1 MKKEVN
7 MLSGSIAKALL
18 AIALPIMVMN
28 VLQSIFNLI
37 DSTILKMYDT
47 SGGYAVGAVGVCSTL
62 IVLITQLVTGI
73 STGSNVVVA
82 KALGKNDQEQVERA
96 IGVSLLFSLVGGIFL
111 LIVGLSCA
119 TLFLRWTNCSEILL
133 PQASLY
139 FRLYFLAGPLIIM
152 YNFCAVILRASGD
165 TRRPMI
171 FLTIGGIVKV
181 LFTLLFVA
189 VFKMQIVGVALAT
202 IISWVVSFALVFIAL
217 LRNEGVVKIKFS
229 KIRFYKEEFKAILM
243 VGIPTALQQSFFAI
257 PNVVISS
264 AVNTFGPDATTG
276 ISIANTFDGILY
288 NICLAPS
295 LAIMP
300 FISQNL
306 GANNLKRATK
316 SISSGIFITIIIGVT
331 FGALSAIFSAQ
342 LSSLMADSPVIIAY
356 SRQKMIIISSTY
368 FICGIN
374 DLLTAAMRSMGKPI
388 TATVCGFIFL
398 CVLRFVW
405 VYFIFPLLPTLT
417 FLYLVWPIGWAL
429 SIIVLTL
436 FVLHRIKQL
445 KREPTLS

>member
-119 TLFLRWTNCSEILL
+119 TLLLRWTNCSEILL

-181 LFTLLFVA
+181 FFTLLFVA

-342 LSSLMADSPVIIAY
+342 LSSLMADSPAIIAY

-405 VYFIFPLLPTLT
+405 VYLIFPLLPTLT

>member
-7 MLSGSIAKALL
+7 MLSGSIAKTLL

-229 KIRFYKEEFKAILM
+229 RIRFYKEEFKAILM

-342 LSSLMADSPVIIAY
+342 LSSLMADSPAIIAY

-445 KREPTLS
+445 KRESTLS